1 MLILGSTHLRFWKKF
16 KLNFLGRFSYD
27 KKYHAKSSNLL
38 TQKKS
43 RNLSGQKKSCNLL
56 WQKNHKTSCD
66 KKNHA
71 TSRDKKKSHNLLEQK
86 KNIHKKYCAYD
97 VL

>member
-43 RNLSGQKKSCNLL
+43 RNLSGQKKIMQPLVTKKSCNLSGTT
-56 WQKNHKTSCD
+56 KNPATSQD
-66 KKNHA
+66 KKKKKPLETKNNHA
-71 TSRDKKKSHNLLEQK
+71 TS
-86 KNIHKKYCAYD
+86 
-97 VL
+97 